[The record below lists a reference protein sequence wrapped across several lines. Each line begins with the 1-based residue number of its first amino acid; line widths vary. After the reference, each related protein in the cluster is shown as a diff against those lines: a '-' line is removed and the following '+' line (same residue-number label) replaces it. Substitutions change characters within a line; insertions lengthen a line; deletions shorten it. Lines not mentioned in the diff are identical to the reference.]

1 MQMRNEH
8 SEEIESP
15 SAFNRQF
22 RIAITIYA
30 IVEALVIAV
39 LMYLWLRH

>member
-1 MQMRNEH
+1 MQMRNEP
-8 SEEIESP
+8 SDGVEDL

-22 RIAITIYA
+22 RIAVIIYV
-30 IVEALVIAV
+30 IIEALVIAF